1 MNSHFSFT
9 VRIAIMFFASVL
21 SLLLVSGFTSS
32 SDAAPIPSDQS
43 NVTNDMVTPAS
54 NSTTGGSG
62 GNELDHSSSNTTG
75 DDRLNNAIESVGN
88 TNSLIEDTLEPVVAS
103 LELVADKTIR
113 ISWQPTLGAQ
123 YYRVLEKSDG
133 LSSFVRV
140 SEDLKSTTQI
150 YDHRVALY
158 KKVNAR
164 YIVQACKADSC
175 VNSEELIM
183 SGSIV
188 NAIGYF
194 KASNAE
200 KRDIFGFAVSLNAGG
215 TVMAISAPEEQSA
228 AAGVNGN
235 QNDNSAKRAGAVYV
249 FKRSNDQWQQQAYL
263 KPSNP
268 DQSASFG
275 NAISL
280 NADGDMLAIGS
291 YEESSAAT
299 GINGNQNDYSDTV
312 LPFGAVYVFTN
323 NDGNWQQRDYIKA
336 SNTGLGDLFGSDV
349 VLSEDGNTM
358 VVSASGES
366 SGATGVNGDEGDNY
380 TIYSGAVYVFVNV
393 NGIWKQ
399 EAYLKASNT
408 DEFDAFGRALG
419 LSADGNT
426 LAVGAIG
433 ESSAATGVNGNQSN
447 NNAPGAGAVY
457 IFERING
464 NWQQRSY
471 LKASNTDAEDLF
483 GDAVSLSA
491 DGKILVVGASGES
504 SAASEI
510 NGDQNDNS
518 SIASGAAYV
527 FVKSDGSWQQQA
539 YIKGSHVD
547 DTRFF
552 GSSVSLSGNGSTL
565 VVSEGTHDR
574 ALPGNSAYTLD
585 ASLRSYGAVYVFKH
599 SDGSWRQ
606 LDILRAINPD
616 KFDEFGYSVSLS
628 KDGGTLAVGAP
639 YENNLATGVN
649 GNQNGGSL
657 ESSGAAYLY

>member
-1 MNSHFSFT
+1 MNSHFSIM

-21 SLLLVSGFTSS
+21 SLLLVSGCANA

-43 NVTNDMVTPAS
+43 NVTNDMVTPAN
-54 NSTTGGSG
+54 NSATGGSG
-62 GNELDHSSSNTTG
+62 DNELDNSASNTTG

-88 TNSLIEDTLEPVVAS
+88 TNPLVEDALEPVVAS
-103 LELVADKTIR
+103 LELIADKTIR
-113 ISWQPTLGAQ
+113 ISWQPTPDAQ

-133 LSSFVRV
+133 LSGFAQV

-175 VNSEELIM
+175 VNSEQLIM
-183 SGSIV
+183 SGSIA
-188 NAIGYF
+188 NAIGYL
-194 KASNAE
+194 KASNAD
-200 KRDIFGFAVSLNAGG
+200 KRDSFGFSVSLNADG
-215 TVMAISAPEEQSA
+215 TVMAIGAPDEQSA
-228 AAGVNGN
+228 ASGVNGN

-249 FKRSNDQWQQQAYL
+249 FMRSNDQWQQQAYL
-263 KPSNP
+263 KPSNS

-280 NADGDMLAIGS
+280 NADGDVLAIGS

-299 GINGNQNDYSDTV
+299 GINGNQHDYSDTV

-336 SNTGLGDLFGSDV
+336 SNTGLGDLFGRDV
-349 VLSEDGNTM
+349 ILSEDGNTM

-380 TIYSGAVYVFVNV
+380 IISAGAVYVFVSVDGN
-393 NGIWKQ
+393 WQQ

-408 DEFDAFGRALG
+408 DEFDSFGGSLG

-447 NNAPGAGAVY
+447 NSAPGAGAVY

-491 DGKILVVGASGES
+491 DGKTLVVGASGES

-510 NGDQNDNS
+510 NGDQSDNS
-518 SIASGAAYV
+518 STASGAAYV
-527 FVKSDGSWQQQA
+527 FVKSNGNWQQQA
-539 YIKGSHVD
+539 YIKAGHVD
-547 DTRFF
+547 DTKYF
-552 GSSVSLSGNGSTL
+552 GNAVSLSGNGSTL

-574 ALPGNSAYTLD
+574 VLPGNSAYTLD
-585 ASLRSYGAVYVFKH
+585 ASSRSYGAVYVFTR
-599 SDGSWRQ
+599 SDGNWRQ
-606 LDILRAINPD
+606 LDFLRAIHPD
-616 KFDEFGYSVSLS
+616 KFDEFGYSLSLS
-628 KDGGTLAVGAP
+628 KDGNTVVVGAP

-649 GNQNGGSL
+649 GNQNGGL
-657 ESSGAAYLY
+657 LDFSGAAFLY